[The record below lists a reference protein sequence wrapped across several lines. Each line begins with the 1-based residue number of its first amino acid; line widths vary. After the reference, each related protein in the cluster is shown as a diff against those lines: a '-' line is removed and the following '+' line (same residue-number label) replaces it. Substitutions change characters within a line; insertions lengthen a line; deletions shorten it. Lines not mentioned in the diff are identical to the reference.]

1 MIYSDFEKKI
11 YGKSKLRTKMR
22 GVRNFLLALLGLFF
36 MIVAFTIIIDVNNA
50 IGDGMKNVRYG
61 LFSLGL
67 IVSGTAIILAL
78 LFKSK
83 K

>member
-1 MIYSDFEKKI
+1 MYTDFEKKI

-36 MIVAFTIIIDVNNA
+36 ITISFTIMIDVNGA
-50 IGDGMKNVRYG
+50 IGEGMKNIRYG

-67 IVSGTAIILAL
+67 IMSGTTILL
-78 LFKSK
+78 VLFFKSK